1 MASPAKFVKDSNGF
15 RALLNSTELQAL
27 LLSKAQAV
35 ANGAAAKSSY
45 RDAAYTADVQPGK
58 NRAHARAKSTT
69 RGGYWSAL
77 KEKTLVTSLTE
88 VS

>member
-1 MASPAKFVKDSNGF
+1 MASTTKFVRDKNGF
-15 RALLNSTELQAL
+15 RALLNSTEVQDML
-27 LLSKAQAV
+27 LRKAQAV
-35 ANGAAAKSSY
+35 ANGATAKSSY
-45 RDAAYTADVQPGK
+45 RDAAYAADVQPGK

-77 KEKTLVTSLTE
+77 KEKTLTASLTE